1 MAVDENALRN
11 RYNLVNLS
19 VSSSTQISS
28 RTSAVAKHLES
39 NGEEGKIT
47 IVALT
52 AASKAASKLISI
64 AEIAKRD
71 FVAQGEKV
79 FQYNALSSKMVEM
92 PRKPQRRLGEDAD
105 ESDDAFEVMGE
116 KNDDGMIKRKVPVLT
131 IYIARAPVKELRTAY
146 G

>member
-1 MAVDENALRN
+1 M
-11 RYNLVNLS
+11 NLS

-39 NGEEGKIT
+39 NGEGGKTT

-52 AASKAASKLISI
+52 AASKASSKLISI
-64 AEIAKRD
+64 AEIAKREL
-71 FVAQGEKV
+71 VAKGVKI

-92 PRKPQRRLGEDAD
+92 PRKSRRKVGEDAD

-116 KNDDGMIKRKVPVLT
+116 QEDNGMIKRKVPVMT
-131 IYIARAPVKELRTAY
+131 IYLAKTPVKELKTAY